1 MGGKQKSRFDGID
14 VLAMTSYIQ
23 GTLLGHKVVNI
34 YDGANSSTVMFKL
47 ASTAPKA
54 NSADGS
60 TGEAGSK
67 YNKVMLLLESGI
79 RFNVCDS
86 PASSSSDN
94 KTPGAFAM
102 KLRKHIRGTRLEG
115 VKQLGVLDRVVDFR
129 FGSGDRTH
137 HLILELY
144 SSGNIILTDSEYKI
158 VSLLRTHNYQKGDES
173 NKIRVAV
180 HEIYPVTYATTI
192 ESDTPST
199 DETSLLH
206 MDGES
211 ALKWCE
217 LELGSHR
224 KHAEEMLA
232 SAPKQ
237 KRKQKKAAESYA
249 LTLKILLLKQS
260 SGVHYFGPS
269 LIEHCILCAG
279 LDPQMK
285 IVSQQ
290 SLLAETFQKLVKCLN
305 EEGLTFLRSLES
317 NVRAKDFSETSPV
330 GGYILYREKEQS
342 SADLHAPTGD
352 DANRNAYAG
361 KLFQEF
367 QPHLLRQHHGTPYLT
382 FPSFNDAVDKFFSLI
397 EDQRQ
402 LQKAE
407 AAERS
412 AKERL
417 EKIRRDQEKRIEGL
431 LEEQEK
437 MKREA
442 TLVETFATDIDNAL
456 LVINSALDNGMD
468 WDDLESLVEYEKK
481 ENQNPVA
488 MLITRLNLKN
498 DTITLTLPDPDTEDK
513 IGGVVLVD
521 VTVSRKISAHANARA
536 MFAQTRQKKE
546 KSDKTIEASL
556 SAMKAAEVNTT
567 RQLQESKS
575 MKDKIK
581 MVPARKQF
589 W

>member
-1 MGGKQKSRFDGID
+1 MDINQFTFYVGVQIAARPLLLPALTYTWQKEATNKTFIIIIVLVFCVTKYFRLTTCSKGKLYILAMGGKQKSRFDGID

-206 MDGES
+206 MD
-211 ALKWCE
+211 
-217 LELGSHR
+217 
-224 KHAEEMLA
+224 A
-232 SAPKQ
+232 SAWL
-237 KRKQKKAAESYA
+237 RE
-249 LTLKILLLKQS
+249 
-260 SGVHYFGPS
+260 
-269 LIEHCILCAG
+269 
-279 LDPQMK
+279 
-285 IVSQQ
+285 QQ
-290 SLLAETFQKLVKCLN
+290 
-305 EEGLTFLRSLES
+305 
-317 NVRAKDFSETSPV
+317 
-330 GGYILYREKEQS
+330 
-342 SADLHAPTGD
+342 GD
-352 DANRNAYAG
+352 MY
-361 KLFQEF
+361 
-367 QPHLLRQHHGTPYLT
+367 
-382 FPSFNDAVDKFFSLI
+382 
-397 EDQRQ
+397 
-402 LQKAE
+402 
-407 AAERS
+407 
-412 AKERL
+412 
-417 EKIRRDQEKRIEGL
+417 
-431 LEEQEK
+431 
-437 MKREA
+437 
-442 TLVETFATDIDNAL
+442 
-456 LVINSALDNGMD
+456 
-468 WDDLESLVEYEKK
+468 
-481 ENQNPVA
+481 
-488 MLITRLNLKN
+488 
-498 DTITLTLPDPDTEDK
+498 
-513 IGGVVLVD
+513 
-521 VTVSRKISAHANARA
+521 
-536 MFAQTRQKKE
+536 
-546 KSDKTIEASL
+546 
-556 SAMKAAEVNTT
+556 
-567 RQLQESKS
+567 
-575 MKDKIK
+575 
-581 MVPARKQF
+581 
-589 W
+589 